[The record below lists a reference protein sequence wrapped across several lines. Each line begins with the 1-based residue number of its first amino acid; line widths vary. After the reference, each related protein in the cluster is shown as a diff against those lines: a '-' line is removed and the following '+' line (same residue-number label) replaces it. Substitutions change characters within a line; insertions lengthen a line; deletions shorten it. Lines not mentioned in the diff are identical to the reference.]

1 MYLQLTEIRPPSAV
15 HELEP
20 VVFGEVSQ
28 VRAEGGDEEDIPTES
43 HLLFL
48 EVSYRFSPANVL

>member
-1 MYLQLTEIRPPSAV
+1 MHLQLTEIRPPGVV

-20 VVFGEVSQ
+20 IVFGEVSQ
-28 VRAEGGDEEDIPTES
+28 VRDEGGDEEDIPTES

-48 EVSYRFSPANVL
+48 EVSYSFGPANVL